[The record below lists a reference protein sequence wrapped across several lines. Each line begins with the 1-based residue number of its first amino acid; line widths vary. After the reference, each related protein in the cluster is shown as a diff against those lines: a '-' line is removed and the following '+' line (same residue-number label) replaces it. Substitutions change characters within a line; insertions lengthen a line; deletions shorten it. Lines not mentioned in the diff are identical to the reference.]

1 MVPERVGGR
10 REEQLGNFSAK
21 SQISLSTFYAVSRA
35 SESLSLSVNYCY
47 RRGLRGGIAKC
58 VELLFNS
65 MTNWE
70 NEGLKERKMRRE
82 RESMEAEEELRRSM
96 KESRVWYISGS
107 RYYLDARAFCS
118 WQSFS

>member
-1 MVPERVGGR
+1 M
-10 REEQLGNFSAK
+10 
-21 SQISLSTFYAVSRA
+21 
-35 SESLSLSVNYCY
+35 
-47 RRGLRGGIAKC
+47 
-58 VELLFNS
+58 
-65 MTNWE
+65 
-70 NEGLKERKMRRE
+70 RKE

>member
-1 MVPERVGGR
+1 
-10 REEQLGNFSAK
+10 
-21 SQISLSTFYAVSRA
+21 
-35 SESLSLSVNYCY
+35 
-47 RRGLRGGIAKC
+47 
-58 VELLFNS
+58 